1 MFKDLNLVAIS
12 IRDTSLEEGLKLAKA
27 NGYEGFDPN
36 IAEVETLAQEKSI
49 DYVKDL
55 FKEAGVRP
63 GAWMM
68 PVNWRGDDA
77 VYYEHLS
84 KLPERAKLAADIG
97 CTRAITVL
105 MPGDNNR
112 PFQENWDF
120 HVKRLRPPA
129 EILAGHGQSLAMEF
143 LGPATIRGRLK
154 YLFLNNMDGALA
166 LAAAVG
172 TGNIGLLY
180 DTWHAYTA
188 HATLDDLKKMSNDEI
203 IYVHIMDAPAGIE
216 IDDQIDSVRAL
227 PGETGVIPLV
237 EMLRILKDIGYD
249 GPVTAEPFS
258 KKLDGIPPQEAASMV
273 IGLVNKLWSE
283 AGLA

>member
-12 IRDTSLEEGLKLAKA
+12 IRDTSMQQGLELAKA
-27 NGYEGFDPN
+27 NGYEGFDPS
-36 IAEVETLAQEKSI
+36 IAEVETLVQEKSV

-77 VYYEHLS
+77 AYYEHMA

-97 CTRAITVL
+97 CTRAITVVL
-105 MPGDNNR
+105 
-112 PFQENWDF
+112 PFGNIPFHENWDF

-129 EILAGHGQSLAMEF
+129 EILAEHGHSLAVEF
-143 LGPATIRGRLK
+143 IGPATTRGRFK
-154 YLFLNNMDGALA
+154 YLFLNNMDGVLA
-166 LAAAVG
+166 LAAAIG

-180 DTWHAYTA
+180 DVWHAYTA

-203 IYVHIMDAPAGIE
+203 IYVHINDAPAGIE
-216 IDDQIDSVRAL
+216 IDDQIDNVRAL

-249 GPVTAEPFS
+249 GPITAEPFS

-273 IGLVNKLWSE
+273 IKMVNKLWSE
-283 AGLA
+283 AGLD

>member
-1 MFKDLNLVAIS
+1 MFRDLNLVAIS
-12 IRDTSLEEGLKLAKA
+12 IRDTSMEEGLKLAKA
-27 NGYEGFDPN
+27 NGYEGFDPS
-36 IAEVETLAQEKSI
+36 IAEVETLVQEKSV

-77 VYYEHLS
+77 TYDEHMA
-84 KLPERAKLAADIG
+84 KLPERAKLAAEIG
-97 CTRAITVL
+97 CTRAITVVL
-105 MPGDNNR
+105 SGDPSR
-112 PFQENWDF
+112 AFKENWDF
-120 HVKRLRPPA
+120 HIKRLRPPA
-129 EILAGHGQSLAMEF
+129 EVLAEHGHRLAVEF
-143 LGPATIRGRLK
+143 LGPATIRARFK
-154 YLFLNNMDGALA
+154 YLFLNNMDGVLA
-166 LAAAVG
+166 LAAAIG

-180 DTWHAYTA
+180 DVWHAYTA

-203 IYVHIMDAPAGIE
+203 VYVHINDAPAGIE
-216 IDDQIDSVRAL
+216 IDEQIDNVRAL

-249 GPVTAEPFS
+249 GPITAEPFS

-273 IGLVNKLWSE
+273 IDMVNKLWTE
-283 AGLA
+283 AGLD

>member
-1 MFKDLNLVAIS
+1 MFKNLNLVAIS
-12 IRDTSLEEGLKLAKA
+12 IRDTSMLEGLELAKA

-36 IAEVETLAQEKSI
+36 IAEVEKLMEETSV
-49 DYVKDL
+49 DHVKGL
-55 FKEAGVRP
+55 FKDAGVRP

-77 VYYEHLS
+77 AYYEHMS

-97 CTRAITVL
+97 CTRAITVVL
-105 MPGDNNR
+105 PFGNI

-129 EILAGHGQSLAMEF
+129 EILAEYGHLLAVEF
-143 LGPATIRGRLK
+143 IGPATTRARFK
-154 YLFLNNMDGALA
+154 HLFLNNMDGVLA
-166 LAAAVG
+166 LAAAIG

-180 DTWHAYTA
+180 DVWHAYTA
-188 HATLDDLKKMSNDEI
+188 HATLDDLKKMSKDEVV
-203 IYVHIMDAPAGIE
+203 YVHINDAPAGIE
-216 IDDQIDSVRAL
+216 IDDQIDNVRAL

-237 EMLRILKDIGYD
+237 EMLRILKDIGFD

-258 KKLDGIPPQEAASMV
+258 KKLDGIPPQEAASM
-273 IGLVNKLWSE
+273 IIKMVNKLWSE